1 MHLNLEHKN
10 PCVASF
16 EFDGSKILDL
26 MEKNKTSII
35 TASNNEYGFGFDNEY
50 LRPRLDYDVEGF
62 QEAMDPLNKY
72 LESIKHEAVELLINN
87 SDTKEWPRGVSES
100 ISKELYLYTNP
111 FIYRPGFYMQS
122 HKDNR
127 CSVIAGCLNLEEN
140 DNVTFF
146 SREWEGEEIFRCS
159 GTKNKGYMWLNTDDG
174 YHTVDAIV
182 RERKVVI
189 FNFVFAL
196 F

>member
-1 MHLNLEHKN
+1 MHLKLEHKN
-10 PCVASF
+10 PCIASF

-26 MEKNKTSII
+26 MEKNKNSII
-35 TASNNEYGFGFDNEY
+35 TASRDEYGFGFDNEY
-50 LRPRLDYDVEGF
+50 LRSRLDYDVEGF
-62 QEAMDPLNKY
+62 HEAMDPLNKY
-72 LESIKHEAVELLINN
+72 LESIKSEAVELLINN

-100 ISKELYLYTNP
+100 ISKELYLYTIP

-174 YHTVDAIV
+174 YHTVDKIV

-196 F
+196 L

>member
-1 MHLNLEHKN
+1 MLLKLEHKN

-16 EFDGSKILDL
+16 EFDGSKILEL
-26 MEKNKTSII
+26 IEKNKESMI
-35 TASNNEYGFGFDNEY
+35 TAPNDEYGFGFDNEY
-50 LRPRLDYDVEGF
+50 LRSRLDYDVDGY
-62 QEAMDPLNKY
+62 QEAMDPLIEY
-72 LESIKHEAVELLINN
+72 LESIKNTAVELLIEN
-87 SDTKEWPRGVSES
+87 SDTKEWPKGRTES
-100 ISKELYLYTNP
+100 ISKELYLYTIP

-140 DNVTFF
+140 DDVTFF
-146 SREWEGEEIFRCS
+146 SREWEGDEVFRCS

-174 YHTVDAIV
+174 WHSVDKIV

-189 FNFVFAL
+189 FNFVVAL
-196 F
+196 L